1 MFSHK
6 FNIVVI
12 TESFLVIFESV
23 AFQSPES
30 HFAVDGFSEQI
41 RSTEMIAMILKQAN
55 LGQRKQ
61 IIMRKITVVTSRLM
75 ISSVSVE
82 IDMSH
87 RIKNG
92 SVIVSAIVI
101 ATVSVDNIYE
111 ISIGGVQYI
120 ISIIQRPSTSRI
132 QTCEEHRSE
141 TGWKFFISYN
151 LPVMRGNFPEV
162 TDEPATPAK

>member
-1 MFSHK
+1 MFDLTISSSSEWWFSIRRELVDSTRTEMRKIRQLIQFTLISSVTRCYLVPRWCMFSHK

-61 IIMRKITVVTSRLM
+61 MIIKKYYCRHI
-75 ISSVSVE
+75 
-82 IDMSH
+82 
-87 RIKNG
+87 
-92 SVIVSAIVI
+92 
-101 ATVSVDNIYE
+101 
-111 ISIGGVQYI
+111 
-120 ISIIQRPSTSRI
+120 
-132 QTCEEHRSE
+132 
-141 TGWKFFISYN
+141 
-151 LPVMRGNFPEV
+151 
-162 TDEPATPAK
+162 PADDFLR